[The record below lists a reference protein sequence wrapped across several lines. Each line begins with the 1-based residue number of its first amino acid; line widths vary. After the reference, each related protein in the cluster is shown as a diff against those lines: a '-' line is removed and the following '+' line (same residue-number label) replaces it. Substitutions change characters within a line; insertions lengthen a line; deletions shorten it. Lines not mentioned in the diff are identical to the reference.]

1 MIQEPN
7 ENYGMEDRNYQLA
20 SEGINS
26 ETMENQDPAFNQRVK
41 DDSDSVLE
49 SQDSD
54 LDNYARNDYDPYQD
68 ELDDED
74 MDTTIDQDLDD
85 DDDLDDVDDLDDEPL
100 GDIDSND
107 DFDEKDRSD
116 Y

>member
-7 ENYGMEDRNYQLA
+7 ENFDPEGYNFQLA

-26 ETMENQDPAFNQRVK
+26 ETMENKDPAINQHET
-41 DDSDSVLE
+41 DNSDSVYEEKNIDTE
-49 SQDSD
+49 S
-54 LDNYARNDYDPYQD
+54 RNDYDPYQD
-68 ELDDED
+68 ELDDDDLDESVD
-74 MDTTIDQDLDD
+74 EDLDD
-85 DDDLDDVDDLDDEPL
+85 DGE
-100 GDIDSND
+100 DSED